1 MLNIA
6 HRGASG
12 YAPENTRAAFD
23 TAIAMGADMIETD
36 VQVTADGA
44 LVLWHDAFVDRTAN
58 GHGPVCD
65 HTLAELRAL
74 DLGAWFAPAF
84 AGQRVLTVTEMLDEY
99 LPRIPVVFEIKD
111 PRATAP
117 LMALL
122 AEHGALDRVHVTSF
136 YWFPLLEARRMNG
149 DVILGYLTDRHNDD
163 LLDRLVRRGINQ
175 LCLHVGQLTAA
186 RGAQAHERGLAV
198 RAWGINERWQI
209 ARLAETGADG
219 ATVNWPDW
227 LPAEASDAGRRAPEE
242 SGR

>member
-1 MLNIA
+1 MIEMLTIA

-23 TAIAMGADMIETD
+23 RAIAMDAAMIETD
-36 VQVTADGA
+36 VQMTADGQ
-44 LVLWHDAFVDRTAN
+44 LVLWHDAFVDRNSN

-74 DLGAWFAPAF
+74 DLGSWFAPAF
-84 AGQRVLTVTEMLDEY
+84 AGERVVTVAEMLDAYIE
-99 LPRIPVVFEIKD
+99 RIPVVFEIKD
-111 PRATAP
+111 ARVTQP

-122 AEHGALDRVHVTSF
+122 AQRGVIGRVHVTSF
-136 YWFPLLEARRMNG
+136 SWFPLLEARQANG
-149 DVILGYLTDRHNDD
+149 DVTLGYLTDRYNGD

-186 RGAQAHERGLAV
+186 RVTQAHERGLAL
-198 RAWGINERWQI
+198 RAWGIDQRWQI
-209 ARLAETGADG
+209 ARLHETGVDG

-227 LPAEASDAGRRAPEE
+227 VPDGHP
-242 SGR
+242 